1 MVDQAAELRRLV
13 VRTVR
18 ETTTD
23 AGPSPRLL
31 VLSGGKG
38 GVGVTTLA
46 VNLAVALSGQDARVV
61 LVDADL
67 YRADI
72 ATLCGIDE
80 RGNVADVL
88 AARRDIQEVLHRGP
102 CGIQVIP
109 GLWAP
114 GHPADYSEAAQQRLL
129 RHLGTLRRCADL
141 IVLDAGNGGNEVVR
155 RFWKAA
161 DEVLLVTTPDSVS
174 VMDSYATI
182 KRLAGAE
189 ENPTIRLVVNKAA
202 DRRVADDVH
211 RRINV
216 SCQRFLGFQIDRL
229 GSLPLDENVELAAGA
244 TTPFTVNA
252 PESIAAQAVDQMAA
266 QLVSEIQQRTLSF
279 SRAAENVKEADK
291 VPNST
296 ESDMP
301 LSPIGDV
308 GLCCSKN
315 LS

>member
-1 MVDQAAELRRLV
+1 MVDQAAELRKLV
-13 VRTVR
+13 VRAVR

-23 AGPSPRLL
+23 TGPSPRLL

-46 VNLAVALSGQDARVV
+46 VNLAVALSGQGARVV

-88 AARRDIQEVLHRGP
+88 AARRDIHEVLHRGP
-102 CGIQVIP
+102 SGIQVIP

-114 GHPADYSEAAQQRLL
+114 GHPADFSETAQQRLL
-129 RHLGTLRRCADL
+129 RQLGTLQRHADL
-141 IVLDAGNGGNEVVR
+141 IVLDVGNGGNEVVR
-155 RFWKAA
+155 RFWRAA
-161 DEVLLVTTPDSVS
+161 DEVLLVTTPDSLS

-189 ENPTIRLVVNKAA
+189 ENLTIRLVVNKAA
-202 DRRVADDVH
+202 DQSVADDVH

-229 GSLPLDENVELAAGA
+229 GNLPPDDNVELAAGA
-244 TTPFTVNA
+244 TRPFIVSA
-252 PESIAAQAVDQMAA
+252 PESIAAQAVDQMAG
-266 QLVSEIQQRTLSF
+266 QLVSEIQQSALTF
-279 SRAAENVKEADK
+279 SMTAGNAEEEDK
-291 VPNST
+291 LPNSI
-296 ESDMP
+296 ESNKP
-301 LSPIGDV
+301 LSPIGDK
-308 GLCCSKN
+308 GLPCPTS